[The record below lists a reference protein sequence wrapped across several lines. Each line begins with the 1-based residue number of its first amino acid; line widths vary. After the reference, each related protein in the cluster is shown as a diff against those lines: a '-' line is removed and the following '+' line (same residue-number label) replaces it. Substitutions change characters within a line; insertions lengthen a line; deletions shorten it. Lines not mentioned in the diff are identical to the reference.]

1 MINKFAYI
9 IKGDINEVRSI
20 IDYYKVGKLGLW
32 KIGDRDISEWDTT
45 EVYLYGIKIG
55 KSVQRR
61 SWDISEVGIQVR
73 GI

>member
-1 MINKFAYI
+1 MI
-9 IKGDINEVRSI
+9 S
-20 IDYYKVGKLGLW
+20 LGLW